1 MDKKLEQAFETL
13 EENQQAQLIKLFN
26 EMEANQ
32 LASEKLA
39 RQVIENRKEAKAATQ
54 EDDQNKNQH
63 ESENVLINTQMK
75 SSIFS

>member
-39 RQVIENRKEAKAATQ
+39 RQVIENRKEYIGIVERMSAIIPNI
-54 EDDQNKNQH
+54 E
-63 ESENVLINTQMK
+63 QMVQP
-75 SSIFS
+75 

>member
-1 MDKKLEQAFETL
+1 MNEKLIQAFETL

-39 RQVIENRKEAKAATQ
+39 QQVIENRKEYIGIV
-54 EDDQNKNQH
+54 ER
-63 ESENVLINTQMK
+63 M
-75 SSIFS
+75 SSIIPNIEQMVQP